1 MRLDR
6 PLKLG
11 YGTLVLKGLLA
22 AVAPRKALVLVTAAW
37 RLGFE
42 NVGELEPREW
52 YVDATRA
59 AGVGLLAAGLT
70 GLVLVDDPAG
80 ADKTAD
86 VPAGEGDVDTDDGE
100 GSDGPVRVDID

>member
-22 AVAPRKALVLVTAAW
+22 AVAPRKAIVLVTAAW

-42 NVGELEPREW
+42 NVGDLQPREW

-59 AGVGLLAAGLT
+59 AGVGLLVAGLT
-70 GLVLVDDPAG
+70 GLVLVDD
-80 ADKTAD
+80 
-86 VPAGEGDVDTDDGE
+86 E
-100 GSDGPVRVDID
+100 GSSDTEGSPKDVTETDADDEGSNGPVRVDID

>member
-22 AVAPRKALVLVTAAW
+22 AVAPRKALLLVTAGW

-42 NVGELEPREW
+42 NVGNLQPREW

-59 AGVGLLAAGLT
+59 AGVGLLVAGLT
-70 GLVLVDDPAG
+70 GLVLVDDEDAPG
-80 ADKTAD
+80 GS
-86 VPAGEGDVDTDDGE
+86 AGEADIDTEADDGE
-100 GSDGPVRVDID
+100 SSDGPVRVDID

>member
-22 AVAPRKALVLVTAAW
+22 AVAPRKAIVLVTAAW

-42 NVGELEPREW
+42 NVGDLQPLSAEER
-52 YVDATRA
+52 
-59 AGVGLLAAGLT
+59 
-70 GLVLVDDPAG
+70 
-80 ADKTAD
+80 
-86 VPAGEGDVDTDDGE
+86 GDVVAV
-100 GSDGPVRVDID
+100 PL

>member
-1 MRLDR
+1 MSLDS

-22 AVAPRKALVLVTAAW
+22 ALVPRKAIVLVTAGW

-42 NVGELEPREW
+42 NVGDLEPREW

-59 AGVGLLAAGLT
+59 AGVGLLVAGLT
-70 GLVLVDDPAG
+70 GLVLVGGDDTSGTGAG
-80 ADKTAD
+80 ADAD
-86 VPAGEGDVDTDDGE
+86 RDDDSG
-100 GSDGPVRVDID
+100 GPVEVAVD